1 MWTGSVLFALLRS
14 PQHLQRTNQRTVWER
29 MFLGIGAECGLEV
42 SACGKCIALVFRY
55 ETSHFRK
62 FTPFFSLWASC
73 FSSLFSICLSVS
85 LSCHLFLSGLDLW
98 YFHLMQSGSFGHSSM
113 FDLIGIQ
120 SIYSIVSISSWTDCI
135 WPYWIEWIF
144 SFLSLQLLYW

>member
-1 MWTGSVLFALLRS
+1 MLFALLRS

-29 MFLGIGAECGLEV
+29 MFLGFGAEWGLKV

-62 FTPFFSLWASC
+62 FNPFFSLWASC

-85 LSCHLFLSGLDLW
+85 LSCHLFLSGLVLW
-98 YFHLMQSGSFGHSSM
+98 YFHLMQSGLFGHSSM
-113 FDLIGIQ
+113 FHLIGM
-120 SIYSIVSISSWTDCI
+120 IS
-135 WPYWIEWIF
+135 
-144 SFLSLQLLYW
+144 LSLPFIALITTIWNLTKLCFFCFAALS